1 MPYNAHYLQRSEIQ
15 RDGNPHDFRSV
26 YTLKEALAGKTFM
39 PEIMSLTLQLEE
51 FMLRRYEIRNNKMSG
66 EVEYRD
72 KSLLRFTFSPFTR
85 EVRNSICTEAHKE
98 VETSGIK
105 TSNDMFYSDNIP
117 TFFPIEEYLGHL
129 PNGMAKIISG
139 SLPNAYLATISDGQ
153 TTSTDGSSV
162 W

>member
-1 MPYNAHYLQRSEIQ
+1 MT
-15 RDGNPHDFRSV
+15 FRSV

-98 VETSGIK
+98 GLNVWDKDIERYV
-105 TSNDMFYSDNIP
+105 YSDNIP
-117 TFFPIEEYLGHL
+117 TFFPDRRISRTSAQM
-129 PNGMAKIISG
+129 GMAKIISG

>member
-1 MPYNAHYLQRSEIQ
+1 MT
-15 RDGNPHDFRSV
+15 FRSV

-98 VETSGIK
+98 GLNVWDKDIERYV
-105 TSNDMFYSDNIP
+105 YSDIC
-117 TFFPIEEYLGHL
+117 